1 MTCIVG
7 LKANNKVYLGGERAA
22 SNEDSIF
29 HLTKPKVHKIG
40 PYVIGFAGSMEGQR
54 LAYTFDPPRPHDDEN
69 IDEFMHTTFLKYLK
83 DFYDEWWIETG
94 KDSELSLIVGI
105 KDKLY
110 EHNSQDMSMNEYSV
124 GYSSI
129 GSGSHFALGYLYGAT
144 NLSNPETIVE
154 GAIKAAI
161 KFSPTCSGTI
171 DIIST

>member
-29 HLTKPKVHKIG
+29 HLTKPKVYKIG

-54 LAYTFDPPRPHDDEN
+54 LAYTFDPPKPHDDDN
-69 IDEFMHTTFLKYLK
+69 LDEFMHTTFLKYLK
-83 DFYDEWWIETG
+83 DFYEEWWIETG
-94 KDSELSLIVGI
+94 KDSELSMIIGI

-110 EHNSQDMSMNEYSV
+110 EHNSQDMSMNEYSI
-124 GYSSI
+124 GYASI

-144 NLSNPETIVE
+144 NPSNPEGTVE

-171 DIIST
+171 DIITT